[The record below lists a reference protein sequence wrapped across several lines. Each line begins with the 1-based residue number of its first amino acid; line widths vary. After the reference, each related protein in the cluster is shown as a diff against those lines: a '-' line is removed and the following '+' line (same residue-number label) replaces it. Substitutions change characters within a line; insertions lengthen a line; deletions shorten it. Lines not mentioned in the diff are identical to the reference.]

1 MDLTTHLPSTA
12 ERLDDAIEQVL
23 TGASA
28 VSADPELQPLL
39 ETATALGNA
48 LPPIPAS
55 DAFVDRLGARLS
67 GANPVRRAAG
77 AIGEMTRRELRRPSR
92 LLITGA
98 VSSAALGVGVTAFAV
113 WRGRSTRRPAHR

>member
-1 MDLTTHLPSTA
+1 MDLTTHLPSPA
-12 ERLDDAIEQVL
+12 KRLDDAIEQVL

-28 VSADPELQPLL
+28 VSTDAELRPLL
-39 ETATALGNA
+39 QAASALGNA

-55 DAFVDRLGARLS
+55 DAFVERLGARLT

-113 WRGRSTRRPAHR
+113 WRGRAVRRVAHR